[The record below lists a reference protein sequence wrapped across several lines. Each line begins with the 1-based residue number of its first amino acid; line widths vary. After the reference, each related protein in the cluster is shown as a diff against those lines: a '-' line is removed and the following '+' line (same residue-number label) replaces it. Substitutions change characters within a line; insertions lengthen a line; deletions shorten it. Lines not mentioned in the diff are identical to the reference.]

1 MIVGF
6 DHIQLYCGDIEKAVD
21 YFRDIF
27 DGKEVSREKRP
38 NDLMIRMD
46 VQGVIISFIT
56 VSPGSNQ
63 LDPGKGKRGFDH
75 IGFKVKEIE
84 STLEEMKKKG
94 VRITTEL
101 SALPSG
107 TKVAFVEGPEGVRI
121 ELFEKKEDTKGETS
135 SWQD

>member
-6 DHIQLYCGDIEKAVD
+6 DHVQIYCGDIEKAVD
-21 YFRDIF
+21 FFRDVF
-27 DGKEVSREKRP
+27 DGKEVSRQKRP

-46 VQGVIISFIT
+46 VHGVIISLIT
-56 VSPGSNQ
+56 VPPGNGQ

-75 IGFKVKEIE
+75 IGFRVREIE

-101 SALPSG
+101 AALPNG

-121 ELFEKKEDTKGETS
+121 ELFEKDT
-135 SWQD
+135 